1 MTLLEFEHLVQ
12 VNDLNDDSINDLTR
26 NQLWQGLVLRARNPE
41 KFNRSLDCTSE
52 ALAENEFLRT
62 IEVGDT
68 SFCERVVL
76 YPQEKIHT
84 ATIAEVEQIE
94 AESMTVIE
102 EPEAGYLFVRFS
114 YKRDL
119 LEYDERV
126 DVAEHLKSAY
136 VQVDRDAIA
145 LIRMLAETELF
156 DQMIN

>member
-1 MTLLEFEHLVQ
+1 MALLEFEHLVQ
-12 VNDLNDDSINDLTR
+12 VNDPNDDSINDLTR
-26 NQLWQGLVLRARNPE
+26 SQLWQGLVLRARNPE

-52 ALAENEFLRT
+52 AVTENEFLRT

-68 SFCERVVL
+68 SFCERVLL
-76 YPQEKIHT
+76 YPEDRIHT
-84 ATIAEVEQIE
+84 STIAEVDQIE
-94 AESMTVIE
+94 AESTTVIE
-102 EPEAGYLFVRFS
+102 EPEAGFLFVRFC

-136 VQVDRDAIA
+136 VQVDRDAVA